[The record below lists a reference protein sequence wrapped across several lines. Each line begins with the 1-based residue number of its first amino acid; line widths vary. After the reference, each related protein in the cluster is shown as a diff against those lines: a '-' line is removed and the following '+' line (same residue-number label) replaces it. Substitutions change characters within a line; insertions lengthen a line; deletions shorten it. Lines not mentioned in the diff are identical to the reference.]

1 MCGIGGFMTRDGST
15 PPARILTD
23 MLHALGHRGPDG
35 EGRYLAGGLGMVHTR
50 LAIIDLK
57 TGDQPIYEPE
67 GAALVANGEIYN
79 YLELKQ
85 SLSGVPMHS
94 QSDCEPALYLYRK
107 FGVSYVDRL
116 RGMFAIALYDPRE
129 DMLLLSRDP
138 FGIKPL
144 YYAEIEH
151 GLLFASE
158 PGALLATGLIKPVV
172 RAEAASELLQ
182 LQFTTGRNTIFEGIM
197 RVLPGETLEV
207 VRGRVADRH
216 RRRALP
222 PPVTREQDEADA
234 LAELDR
240 VLMESV
246 ALHQRSDVP
255 YGLFLSGGIDSSV
268 ILACMAKLNDA
279 PVMAFTAGFSGTDVQ
294 DERAHA
300 RMLAKH
306 VGAKH
311 VEVEVNADDFWNLL
325 PEIAAFV
332 DDPAADYAIVPT
344 YKLAAIAAREL
355 KVVLCGEGGDEL
367 FAGYG
372 RYRSVMRPL
381 WLGGRTMRP
390 RGFLDGM
397 NLLRDESSNWRDGI
411 AAAESRV
418 TLPNQT
424 RLQRAQATDCE
435 DWLPND
441 LLIKLDRCLMAHG
454 LEGRTPLLDL
464 EVARVAYGL
473 PDRLKVA
480 GRKGKGKYLLRRWLQ
495 QNLPEADPFSRKRG
509 FTVPVGEW
517 IAGKAERLAPLV
529 AGQPGI
535 MEMCKPEG
543 VLKLFRNLAGH
554 GRHGRE
560 ARAAWMLLF
569 YALWHQAHIVRSRPG
584 GDVFNSLATPWRNR

>member
-15 PPARILTD
+15 PPARMLED
-23 MLHALGHRGPDG
+23 MLRALGHRGPDG
-35 EGRYLAGGLGMVHTR
+35 EGRYLAGGLAMVQTR
-50 LAIIDLK
+50 LAIIDLE
-57 TGDQPIYEPE
+57 TGDQPFYEPE

-79 YLELKQ
+79 YLELRQ
-85 SLSGVPMHS
+85 SLGDAPLQT

-107 FGVSYVDRL
+107 FGVSYVNQL

-129 DMLLLSRDP
+129 DLLLLSRDP

-158 PGALLATGLIKPVV
+158 PGALLATGLIKPAV
-172 RAEAASELLQ
+172 RSEAASELLQ
-182 LQFTTGRNTIFEGIM
+182 LQFTTGRDTIYEGIK

-207 VRGRVADRH
+207 VRGRVVDRH
-216 RRRALP
+216 RHRALP
-222 PPVTREQDEADA
+222 HSGVREWDEAGA

-240 VLMESV
+240 VLLESV

-268 ILACMAKLNDA
+268 LLACMARLNDQ
-279 PVMAFTAGFSGTDVQ
+279 PVLAFTAGFSGTGVH

-306 VGAKH
+306 VGASH
-311 VEVEVNADDFWNLL
+311 IEVEVSADDFWTLL
-325 PEIAAFV
+325 PEIASFV
-332 DDPAADYAIVPT
+332 DDPSADYAIVPT
-344 YKLAAIAAREL
+344 YKLAAEAAKEL

-372 RYRSVMRPL
+372 RYRSVLRPL

-397 NLLRDESSNWRDGI
+397 GVLRDASPNWRDGI
-411 AAAESRV
+411 VAAEGRV
-418 TLPNQT
+418 SLPGQT
-424 RLQRAQATDCE
+424 RLQRAQAADCE

-454 LEGRTPLLDL
+454 LEGRTPLLDPV
-464 EVARVAYGL
+464 VAHFAYGL
-473 PDRLKVA
+473 PDRFKIA

-495 QNLPEADPFSRKRG
+495 LNLPEAAPFSPKRG

-517 IAGKAERLAPLV
+517 ISVKADRLAPLV
-529 AGQPGI
+529 AAQPGI
-535 MEMCKPEG
+535 VEMCRPEG
-543 VLKLFRNLAGH
+543 VSALFQNLS
-554 GRHGRE
+554 GRRQHGRE
-560 ARAAWMLLF
+560 GRAAWMLLF
-569 YALWHQAHIVRSRPG
+569 YALWHQAHIVQSRPG
-584 GDVFNSLATPWRNR
+584 GDVFDSLIKA